1 MPNGIVLLVL
11 RLPEIGRGE
20 VVYCVTMSR
29 CKFSRWCRF
38 YGITSRSKSGGS
50 VGIVESWAGVNTGG
64 VGIVKSQAGVNQD
77 DVGIL
82 ES

>member
-1 MPNGIVLLVL
+1 
-11 RLPEIGRGE
+11 
-20 VVYCVTMSR
+20 MSR

-38 YGITSRSKSGGS
+38 YGITGRSKSGGS

-64 VGIVKSQAGVNQD
+64 VGIVKSQAGVNQGD

-82 ES
+82 ESRAGVNQEVV

>member
-1 MPNGIVLLVL
+1 M
-11 RLPEIGRGE
+11 
-20 VVYCVTMSR
+20 
-29 CKFSRWCRF
+29 
-38 YGITSRSKSGGS
+38 
-50 VGIVESWAGVNTGG
+50 ESWTGVNTGG